1 MANFDDEE
9 LDTIRIFADIL
20 EKVRQKSSELE
31 NQKSESEILKKKL
44 EEKTTQIEDQKE
56 IENSLNAEIEE
67 QRKKEDSLNAEL
79 EEQRKKEESLNA
91 ELEEQRK
98 KEESLTMELQ
108 KKSLELKN
116 VTSERDKNCAE
127 MKVTEDSLN
136 KELGEKIDELG
147 GVQWELDDSVKHNQ
161 SLVQK
166 EITLTNELETLRV
179 DCIGWEKKFKTLKS
193 ESKSE
198 KKLLNKQLDL
208 ASDGNKSTTI
218 MLDNLDDII
227 EVRDKRI
234 EKTLEKC
241 LVDLQKKPA
250 IKKVL
255 NDCHTSIEAE
265 EKILNW
271 GNWAGEQG
279 KKEFMNEWNKSNKI
293 MSKLAM
299 KNKRKREN
307 KRARD
312 SEAKRLKECV
322 KKEVIEGGE
331 EIQAGPA
338 EVEVNLATLDEIV
351 NIAQ

>member
-1 MANFDDEE
+1 
-9 LDTIRIFADIL
+9 
-20 EKVRQKSSELE
+20 
-31 NQKSESEILKKKL
+31 
-44 EEKTTQIEDQKE
+44 
-56 IENSLNAEIEE
+56 
-67 QRKKEDSLNAEL
+67 
-79 EEQRKKEESLNA
+79 
-91 ELEEQRK
+91 
-98 KEESLTMELQ
+98 MELQ

-147 GVQWELDDSVKHNQ
+147 GVQWELDDSVKHNE

-166 EITLTNELETLRV
+166 EIILTNELETLRV

>member
-56 IENSLNAEIEE
+56 IEN
-67 QRKKEDSLNAEL
+67 SLNAEL